1 MQKLKPQYLRQLKP
15 QKRVGAVVCLAAV
28 MMIMILAFLAFTV
41 DVGFI
46 ALTKAQM
53 KGCSD
58 AAALS
63 ASQEL
68 IPLFKPGA
76 TMTYA
81 LAQDNAGLAAEDIA
95 SYHRSGDHKQA
106 YLERARDVRYGQY
119 YQDANSGA
127 MVKHYDIWP
136 ANFVEVT
143 TRRDQPLGPG
153 ESTGTGSR
161 DSSLPLFFAPAIG
174 TRSADLRVKSAAAM
188 LPGIG
193 FRKPPG
199 AGQTVDILPIAL
211 DIGTWENLLAGAGD
225 DNFSYNEHTKTV
237 SSGSDGVL
245 EVNLYPTGDGSL
257 PPGNRGTVDIGGAN
271 NSTNDLKRQILH
283 GISREDLD
291 QLGFEL
297 RFDQQCILN
306 GDTGLS
312 AGIKAQLEEIIGQP
326 RAIPLFSAVSGPG
339 NNANYTIEK
348 FVGIRILEVK
358 LTGSPKQ
365 KRVIVQPC
373 EFVSTYVIPGPGVI
387 QVDSIL
393 TTPRLIE

>member
-1 MQKLKPQYLRQLKP
+1 
-15 QKRVGAVVCLAAV
+15 

-63 ASQEL
+63 GSQEL

-76 TMTYA
+76 TLTYG

-95 SYHRSGDHKQA
+95 TYHRSGDHKQA
-106 YLERARDVRYGQY
+106 YLERSRDVKFGQY
-119 YQDANSGA
+119 YQDENSGA
-127 MVKHYDIWP
+127 MVKQYDVWP

-143 TRRDQPLGPG
+143 TRRDQPLGQG
-153 ESTGTGSR
+153 ETAGTGSP
-161 DSSLPLFFAPAIG
+161 DSSLPLFFAPALG
-174 TRSADLRVKSAAAM
+174 TRSADLRVRSTAAM

-199 AGQTVDILPIAL
+199 NGQTVDILPIAL
-211 DIGTWENLLAGAGD
+211 DIETWEDLLAGVGD
-225 DNFSYNEHTKTV
+225 DNFSYNEQTKQV
-237 SSGSDGVL
+237 SSGTDGIL

-271 NSTNDLKRQILH
+271 NSTNDLKRQILY
-283 GISREDLD
+283 GISREDFD
-291 QLGFEL
+291 ELGFEL

-312 AGIKAQLEEIIGQP
+312 AGIKAQLEAIIGQP
-326 RAIPLFSAVSGPG
+326 RAIPLFSDVSGPG

-358 LTGSPKQ
+358 LTGSPKK

-373 EFVSTYVIPGPGVI
+373 EFVSSYVIPGPGTI

>member
-1 MQKLKPQYLRQLKP
+1 MKNTLFQRHQLSKH
-15 QKRVGAVVCLAAV
+15 QKRLGAVVCLAAA

-76 TMTYA
+76 TLSYA
-81 LAQDNAGLAAEDIA
+81 VAQDKAGLAAEDIA

-119 YQDANSGA
+119 YQDENSGA
-127 MVKHYDIWP
+127 MVKNYDVWP

-153 ESTGTGSR
+153 ESAGTGSP
-161 DSSLPLFFAPAIG
+161 DSSLPLFFAPALG
-174 TRSADLRVKSAAAM
+174 TRSADLRVRSAAAM
-188 LPGIG
+188 MPGVG
-193 FRKPPG
+193 FRRPPG
-199 AGQTVDILPIAL
+199 PDQTIHVLPIAL
-211 DIGTWENLLAGAGD
+211 DIETWENLLAGVGS
-225 DNFSYNEHTKTV
+225 DNFSYNEQTKQV
-237 SSGSDGVL
+237 SSGTDGIL

-257 PPGNRGTVDIGGAN
+257 PPGNRGTVDIGGSN

-283 GISREDLD
+283 GINQDDLD

-312 AGIKAQLEEIIGQP
+312 AGIKAQLEAIIGEP
-326 RAIPLFSAVSGPG
+326 RAIPLFSSVSGPG
-339 NNANYTIEK
+339 NNANYVIEK
-348 FVGIRILEVK
+348 FVGVRILEVK

-373 EFVSTYVIPGPGVI
+373 EFVSPHVIPGPGTI